1 MKFITESYVKQ
12 YLKEAGK
19 QTSASVFDELNKF
32 VEKVL
37 YRSIKLSE
45 GDTAKTVMGRH
56 IERSIE
62 ITTKSNLPRHSDN

>member
-19 QTSASVFDELNKF
+19 QTSASVLDELNKL
-32 VEKVL
+32 VEKIL
-37 YRSIKLSE
+37 YESIKVSE

-56 IERSIE
+56 VESVIDSTYI
-62 ITTKSNLPRHSDN
+62 INAISKNK